1 MTIDPG
7 TLDRL
12 LADAVGPDSAV
23 AADLRALF
31 LASATQ
37 HLAAMSQPA
46 SPAAWRDEALRLQ
59 GLAASFGV
67 VELAGQA
74 AEAAAAAAPD
84 ATLLDRLARSL
95 ADCRR

>member
-74 AEAAAAAAPD
+74 AEAAAAAVPD
-84 ATLLDRLARSL
+84 AVLLDRLARSL

>member
-12 LADAVGPDSAV
+12 LADAVGADSDI

-37 HLAAMSQPA
+37 HLAGLSQA
-46 SPAAWRDEALRLQ
+46 KDDGVWRDEALRLQ

-67 VELAGQA
+67 LELMQLA
-74 AEAAAAAAPD
+74 ARAAAAGPD
-84 ATLLDRLARSL
+84 PALLDALADSI

>member
-12 LADAVGPDSAV
+12 LADAVGRDSDI

-37 HLAAMSQPA
+37 HLAALSQADALQP
-46 SPAAWRDEALRLQ
+46 WRDEALRLQ

-67 VELAGQA
+67 DELMNLA
-74 AEAAAAAAPD
+74 ARAAQTGPD
-84 ATLLDRLARSL
+84 PVLLDALAHSI

>member
-37 HLAAMSQPA
+37 HIAAMSQPP

-59 GLAASFGV
+59 GLAASFGL
-67 VELAGQA
+67 VELAEQA
-74 AEAAAAAAPD
+74 AQAAASAPD
-84 ATLLDRLARSL
+84 AELLDRLACSL

>member
-37 HLAAMSQPA
+37 HLAAMSQPS
-46 SPAAWRDEALRLQ
+46 SPATWREEALRLQ
-59 GLAASFGV
+59 GLAASFGLI
-67 VELAGQA
+67 ELADQA
-74 AEAAAAAAPD
+74 AEAAASAPD
-84 ATLLDRLARSL
+84 AAMLDQLACSV

>member
-7 TLDRL
+7 TLDHL

-37 HLAAMSQPA
+37 HLAAMSQPS
-46 SPAAWRDEALRLQ
+46 SPAAWREEALRLQ
-59 GLAASFGV
+59 GLAASFGLI
-67 VELAGQA
+67 ELADQA
-74 AEAAAAAAPD
+74 AEAAASAPD
-84 ATLLDRLARSL
+84 AAMLDQLACSL

>member
-37 HLAAMSQPA
+37 HLATMSQSA

-74 AEAAAAAAPD
+74 AEAAAAAVPD
-84 ATLLDRLARSL
+84 AVLLNRLARSL

>member
-37 HLAAMSQPA
+37 HLAAMSQPS
-46 SPAAWRDEALRLQ
+46 SPAAWREKALRLQ
-59 GLAASFGV
+59 GLAASFGLI
-67 VELAGQA
+67 ELADQA
-74 AEAAAAAAPD
+74 AEAAASAPD
-84 ATLLDRLARSL
+84 AAMLDQLACSL